1 MVRVYLARVGSFVV
15 LLASSG
21 SPSTERGSTPRRA
34 IAKKAEVIMGS
45 QVHNKGQKAV
55 RDRVKLLTDYRNV
68 TKFFKVKPI
77 TDLELARLE
86 NSMLFRLVADI
97 FDKQPKEKR
106 MKYFDKYHGAHNPAL
121 RANPRA
127 FRWVYLAACQKHN
140 RIAAFFVAIWAKI
153 VEKINRIVTKVKHG
167 KLLAVVR
174 GWRKEVEEKVDGA
187 QKAVIDAAE
196 AFKGK
201 DA

>member
-1 MVRVYLARVGSFVV
+1 
-15 LLASSG
+15 
-21 SPSTERGSTPRRA
+21 
-34 IAKKAEVIMGS
+34 MGS

-55 RDRVKLLTDYRNV
+55 RDRVKLLADYRNV

-86 NSMLFRLVADI
+86 NSLLFRLVADI

-153 VEKINRIVTKVKHG
+153 VERINRVITRVRRIVSLVKNG
-167 KLLAVVR
+167 KLFAVVR
-174 GWRKEVEEKVDGA
+174 GWRKEVEEKAEDVA
-187 QKAVIDAAE
+187 EKVIDAAE

>member
-1 MVRVYLARVGSFVV
+1 
-15 LLASSG
+15 
-21 SPSTERGSTPRRA
+21 
-34 IAKKAEVIMGS
+34 MGS

-97 FDKQPKEKR
+97 FDKQPKGKR

-153 VEKINRIVTKVKHG
+153 VERINRIVTKVKHG

-174 GWRKEVEEKVDGA
+174 GWRKEVEEKAEDVA
-187 QKAVIDAAE
+187 EKVIDAAE

-201 DA
+201 DDGRA